1 MNTAYE
7 LALKYYPK
15 MWNDERLEA
24 LKEKGLLTDD
34 EIQQIKSNVK

>member
-24 LKEKGLLTDD
+24 LKEKRFTY
-34 EIQQIKSNVK
+34 